1 MKRGKGFTLI
11 ELLIVV
17 AIIGILA
24 ALLIPNAM
32 MAMQKAKQKGT
43 MKDINTIATACI
55 DYITDHGEAPAN
67 GYNTQLSQSDEFVD
81 AVSPFYIK
89 VCPLEDQWGHAFYV
103 STGTAAGGNDFNIT
117 ITSAQA
123 DDFVIGSSGRDEDTD
138 DVSYSSSDPNSGLY
152 EVSSM
157 DDFNNEI
164 VNWNGSMVIGPRT
177 GGSTSTST
185 TTGP

>member
-67 GYNTQLSQSDEFVD
+67 GYDNQLSQSDTFVD

-103 STGTAAGGNDFNIT
+103 STGTAAGDNSFGIT
-117 ITSAQA
+117 ISSAQA
-123 DDFVIGSSGRDEDTD
+123 DDFVIGSTGRDEEVQ
-138 DVSYSSSDPNSGLY
+138 VSYQASDPNSGLY
-152 EVSSM
+152 EVGSM
-157 DDFNNEI
+157 DDFNKEI

-177 GGSTSTST
+177 GGSSGS
-185 TTGP
+185 